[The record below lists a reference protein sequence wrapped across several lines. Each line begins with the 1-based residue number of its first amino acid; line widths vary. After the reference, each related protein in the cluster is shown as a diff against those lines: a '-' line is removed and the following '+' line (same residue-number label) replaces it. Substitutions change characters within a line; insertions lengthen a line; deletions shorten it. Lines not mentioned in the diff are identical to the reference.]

1 MKATHNVSSGRASA
15 QLTGRAVHYLSAHCS
30 CSSRFVSGPNCSLI
44 NKRGDYISKTNGN
57 E

>member
-1 MKATHNVSSGRASA
+1 MKATHNVSSGRVSA

-44 NKRGDYISKTNGN
+44 NKRVDYISKTNGN